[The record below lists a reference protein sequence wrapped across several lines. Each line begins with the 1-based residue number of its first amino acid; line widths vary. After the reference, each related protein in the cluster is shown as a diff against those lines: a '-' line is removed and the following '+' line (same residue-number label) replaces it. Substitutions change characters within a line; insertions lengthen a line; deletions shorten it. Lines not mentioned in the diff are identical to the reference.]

1 MVNFYEMDFM
11 KEILILVKV
20 DETCNIFKSAASH
33 WSRDED
39 GIWMIIEC
47 QYFYYSPPY

>member
-1 MVNFYEMDFM
+1 M
-11 KEILILVKV
+11 KRVISSSLLLATVY
-20 DETCNIFKSAASH
+20 